1 MPMHKV
7 NLFLYLISW
16 ASGIA
21 GAWIICTFGVKLR
34 LMDIPTTRSSHRQIT
49 PKGGGVGILVAFF
62 ISALF
67 LSVSTSLWIPAVF
80 ISLLSIYADRHEI
93 SPTLRL
99 ILHFSASFAFLISLK
114 GTYPSDQMIDYG
126 AIILLSFFIVGTAN
140 VYNFMDGIDGI
151 AGITGIVGFGLLALY
166 AHLSGSNPVLV
177 SLCLSIIASCIG
189 FLYFNFPKARVFMG
203 DVGSILLGFVFS
215 ALVIL
220 MSKNIFDFICLTC
233 FLFPFYA
240 DELNTM
246 ILRIRN
252 GENLTQPHRKHFYQI
267 LANEYNIPHWKIS
280 IGYGFAQLM
289 IGSGIIYFKKM
300 GFIAIALIITI
311 SYLCFVLLFYKAVAK
326 PELTQ

>member
-1 MPMHKV
+1 
-7 NLFLYLISW
+7 LISW

-34 LMDIPTTRSSHRQIT
+34 LMDIPNTRSSHRQTT

-67 LSVSTSLWIPAVF
+67 LSVSISLWIPAVF

-93 SPTLRL
+93 SPILRL

-177 SLCLSIIASCIG
+177 SLCLTIIASCIG

-203 DVGSILLGFVFS
+203 DVGSILLGFIFS

-220 MSKNIFDFICLTC
+220 ISKNIFDFICLTC

-280 IGYGFAQLM
+280 IGYGLAQLM

-300 GFIAIALIITI
+300 GFIAVVLIILI
-311 SYLCFVLLFYKAVAK
+311 SYIFSVLAYNKAISK
-326 PELTQ
+326 LELTQ